1 MNHISIICLG
11 VRDMT
16 RSVRF
21 YRDGPG
27 FRTDC
32 SEDAP
37 RTMPFDTP
45 DTKFKRYPLN
55 LPVQDISGIAP
66 PTLNTLAG
74 RLHGI

>member
-1 MNHISIICLG
+1 MIRAVC
-11 VRDMT
+11 
-16 RSVRF
+16 F
-21 YRDGPG
+21 CRDGLG

-45 DTKFKRYPLN
+45 DTKFKLYPLN

-66 PTLNTLAG
+66 PTLNIPAG